1 MNSLKLT
8 ESVLLAARRIVGCA
22 VYGIGVAAAASPGE
36 RMEGDQ
42 DDRGYDARGGGERV
56 RTLLYPDLVSFE
68 FVK

>member
-1 MNSLKLT
+1 M
-8 ESVLLAARRIVGCA
+8 
-22 VYGIGVAAAASPGE
+22 YGIGVAAAAIPGE